1 MSTGTELM
9 RCHKILSLKRRVEV
23 VKAFSPGSV
32 VMTLTLVQP
41 SRVCLFK
48 DISDL
53 TEVKRTYLSEGQSLS
68 ASFGRS
74 RQHSMKKYN
83 GGMLGSCIFSGSNII
98 LDISLRQTSIRPT
111 KKDQTC
117 ASNSQDK

>member
-1 MSTGTELM
+1 MELM
-9 RCHKILSLKRRVEV
+9 RCHKSPSLKRKAEV
-23 VKAFSPGSV
+23 VKAFSPGTLV
-32 VMTLTLVQP
+32 VTPNLVQP

-53 TEVKRTYLSEGQSLS
+53 TEVRRTYLSKGQSMP

-74 RQHSMKKYN
+74 RQHSTKKYN
-83 GGMLGSCIFSGSNII
+83 GGMLGGSIFSGSNII
-98 LDISLRQTSIRPT
+98 LDINLRQRSVRPT
-111 KKDQTC
+111 KEDQTC